1 MRLILASASPRRAEL
16 LQSAGFEFD
25 IEPADVEEVPRPD
38 EAPTAYTLRVARE
51 KAEHVAARHAG
62 RGAIV
67 LGADTEV
74 IQDGRIF
81 GKPAD
86 HLQARRMLEALSGRE
101 HWVHTGVV
109 LVGDGRKAEAVV
121 STLVTVSPLTP
132 GEIEWYLESG
142 EPMGKAGAYA
152 IQGLGA
158 RFIER
163 IQGSWSN
170 VVGLPVATVH
180 RLWGEVQ

>member
-16 LQSAGFEFD
+16 LQSAGFAFEV
-25 IEPADVEEVPRPD
+25 EPADIDEVPAD
-38 EAPTAYTLRVARE
+38 GEAPDVYTLRVARE
-51 KAEHVAARHAG
+51 KAQQVAARH
-62 RGAIV
+62 RGSDVVV

-74 IQDGRIF
+74 AMDRRIF
-81 GKPAD
+81 GKPVD
-86 HLQARRMLEALSGRE
+86 GLDARRMLGTLSGQE

-109 LVGDGRKAEAVV
+109 LIGPTRRVEEVV
-121 STLVTVSPLTP
+121 STLVSFAPLTAE
-132 GEIEWYLESG
+132 EIDWYVAGG

-163 IQGSWSN
+163 IEGSWSN
-170 VVGLPVATVH
+170 VVGLPVATIH
-180 RLWGEVQ
+180 RLLGEVQ